1 MKKLILAALLLA
13 AAAATLLYLSPAAQ
27 LAAYHRLEQWRAGL
41 HERQVSVNDLQI
53 SYYEGGPQGAET
65 IVLVHGFGA
74 DKSTWLWFA
83 RDLTERYHV
92 IAVDLPGFGASDR
105 PHGSYDVGTQAERL
119 AAFVDALGI
128 RRLHLAGHSMGGHI
142 AALYAARYPAEV
154 TSLALIANAGVT
166 APRRSAFFQRLDEQ
180 GDNPLLVE
188 SAPQFDQLLD
198 WLFVAPPQL
207 PERLHQY
214 LAQRAVA
221 DSAHQREVFEHLRD
235 RYLPLEPELPRIQ
248 APTLLLWGDQDRILD
263 VSSIEAMQPLLKK
276 PSVVIIKGCGHAPIL
291 ERPEE
296 SAADY
301 LKFIDQASLQAA
313 QQRKPSQAQQGSE
326 SQ

>member
-1 MKKLILAALLLA
+1 MKKLILAVFLLLA
-13 AAAATLLYLSPAAQ
+13 AAGAVLYLSPAAQ
-27 LAAYHRLEQWRAGL
+27 LTVYQGIEQWRAGL
-41 HERQVSVNDLQI
+41 HERSVSVNDLKV

-65 IVLVHGFGA
+65 VLLLHGFGA

-83 RDLTERYHV
+83 RTLTERYHV
-92 IAVDLPGFGASDR
+92 IIVDLPGFGASDR

-142 AALYAARYPAEV
+142 AALYAARYPDQV
-154 TSLALIANAGVT
+154 SSLALIANAGVT
-166 APRRSAFFQRLDEQ
+166 APRRSPFFQRLEEQ
-180 GDNPLLVE
+180 GDNPLLVDSE
-188 SAPQFDQLLD
+188 PQFDELLD
-198 WLFVAPPQL
+198 WLFVAPPQF

-221 DSAHQREVFEHLRD
+221 DSAHQHEVFEHLLD
-235 RYLPLEPELPRIQ
+235 RYVPLEPELPRIQ
-248 APTLLLWGDQDRILD
+248 ARTLLLWGDQDRILD
-263 VSSIEAMQPLLKK
+263 VSSIEIIQSLLKDV
-276 PSVVIIKGCGHAPIL
+276 SVVIIKGCGHAPIL

-301 LKFIDQASLQAA
+301 LKFIDQASRQTAEA
-313 QQRKPSQAQQGSE
+313 HKATPRQ
-326 SQ
+326 

>member
-1 MKKLILAALLLA
+1 MKKLILAAFVLLA
-13 AAAATLLYLSPAAQ
+13 AATGAVLYLSPAAQ
-27 LAAYHRLEQWRAGL
+27 LTAYQGIEQWRAGL
-41 HERQVSVNDLQI
+41 HERSVNVNDLKI

-65 IVLVHGFGA
+65 VLLVHGFAA

-83 RDLTERYHV
+83 RALTERYHV

-105 PHGSYDVGTQAERL
+105 PHGSYDVGTQTERL

-142 AALYAARYPAEV
+142 AALYAARYPEQV
-154 TSLALIANAGVT
+154 TSLALIANAGVST
-166 APRRSAFFQRLDEQ
+166 PRRSAFFQRLEEQ
-180 GDNPLLVE
+180 GDNPLLVNSE
-188 SAPQFDQLLD
+188 PQFDQLLE
-198 WLFVAPPQL
+198 WLFVAPPQF

-263 VSSIEAMQPLLKK
+263 VSSIETMKPLLKNA
-276 PSVVIIKGCGHAPIL
+276 SVVIIKDCGHAPIL

-313 QQRKPSQAQQGSE
+313 RQGKPSQRR
-326 SQ
+326 

>member
-1 MKKLILAALLLA
+1 MKKLILAVLVLLA
-13 AAAATLLYLSPAAQ
+13 AAGAALYLSPAAQ
-27 LAAYHRLEQWRAGL
+27 LTVYQGIEQWRAGL
-41 HERQVSVNDLQI
+41 HERNVSVNDLKV

-65 IVLVHGFGA
+65 VLLVHGFGA

-83 RDLTERYHV
+83 RTLTERYHV
-92 IAVDLPGFGASDR
+92 IIVDLPGFGASER
-105 PHGSYDVGTQAERL
+105 PHGSYDVGTQTERL

-142 AALYAARYPAEV
+142 AALYAARYPDKV
-154 TSLALIANAGVT
+154 SSLALIANAGVT
-166 APRRSAFFQRLDEQ
+166 APRRSPFFQRLEEQ
-180 GDNPLLVE
+180 GDNPLLVDSE
-188 SAPQFDQLLD
+188 PQFDELLD

-207 PERLHQY
+207 PEHLHQF

-221 DSAHQREVFEHLRD
+221 DSAHQRQVFEHLHD
-235 RYLPLEPELPRIQ
+235 RYLPLEPELPRID
-248 APTLLLWGDQDRILD
+248 APTLLLWGEQDRIID
-263 VSSIEAMQPLLKK
+263 VSSIEAMKPLLKDA
-276 PSVVIIKGCGHAPIL
+276 SVVIIQGCGHAPIL

-313 QQRKPSQAQQGSE
+313 QARKAAPRQ
-326 SQ
+326 

>member
-1 MKKLILAALLLA
+1 MKKLILAFFLLLA
-13 AAAATLLYLSPAAQ
+13 AAGTTLYLSPAAQ
-27 LAAYHRLEQWRAGL
+27 LTVYQGTEQWRAGL
-41 HERQVSVNDLQI
+41 HERSVSVNDLKV
-53 SYYEGGPQGAET
+53 SYYEGGPLGAET
-65 IVLVHGFGA
+65 VLLIHGFGA

-83 RDLTERYHV
+83 RPLTERYHV
-92 IAVDLPGFGASDR
+92 IAIDLPGFGSSER

-119 AAFVDALGI
+119 AAFIDALGI

-142 AALYAARYPAEV
+142 AALYAARYPDQV
-154 TSLALIANAGVT
+154 SSLALIANAGVT
-166 APRRSAFFQRLDEQ
+166 APRRSPFFQRLEEG
-180 GDNPLLVE
+180 GDNPLLVDSE
-188 SAPQFDQLLD
+188 PQFDELLD
-198 WLFVAPPQL
+198 WLFVAPPQF

-221 DSAHQREVFEHLRD
+221 DSAHQSEVFEHLRE
-235 RYLPLEPELPRIQ
+235 RYVPLEPELPRIQ

-263 VSSIEAMQPLLKK
+263 VSSIETMKPLLKDA
-276 PSVVIIKGCGHAPIL
+276 SVVIIKGCGHAPIL

-313 QQRKPSQAQQGSE
+313 EARKGAPRQ
-326 SQ
+326 

>member
-1 MKKLILAALLLA
+1 MKKLIPALFVLLA
-13 AAAATLLYLSPAAQ
+13 VAAGTLVYLSPAAQ
-27 LAAYHRLEQWRAGL
+27 LTVYQGVEQWRAGL
-41 HERQVSVNDLQI
+41 HERSVSAGDLRL

-65 IVLVHGFGA
+65 VLLVHGFGA

-83 RDLTERYHV
+83 RALTERYHV
-92 IAVDLPGFGASDR
+92 VAVDLPGFGASDR
-105 PHGSYDVGTQAERL
+105 PHGSYDVGTQTERL

-142 AALYAARYPAEV
+142 AALYAARYPAQV
-154 TSLALIANAGVT
+154 TSLALIANAGVS
-166 APRRSAFFQRLDEQ
+166 APRRSAFFQRLEEQ
-180 GDNPLLVE
+180 GDNLLLVA
-188 SAPQFDQLLD
+188 SAPQFDELLD

-221 DSAHQREVFEHLRD
+221 DSAHQREIFEHLQQ
-235 RYLPLEPELPRIQ
+235 RYLPLEPELPRIT

-263 VSSIEAMQPLLKK
+263 VSSIETMKPLLKDA
-276 PSVVIIKGCGHAPIL
+276 SLVIIKDCGHAPIL

-296 SAADY
+296 SAAAY
-301 LKFIDQASLQAA
+301 LKFIDQASQRAAQARQAA
-313 QQRKPSQAQQGSE
+313 TPNQ
-326 SQ
+326 